1 MQMENNAKIIAQ
13 IKELLDD
20 IRPFLNMEGGDIEF
34 IKYEDGYLYVK
45 LTGACAMCGY
55 QDITL
60 KETIESYLKEEIAEL
75 KGVIKVEL

>member
-1 MQMENNAKIIAQ
+1 MENNAKIIAQ

-34 IKYEDGYLYVK
+34 IKYEDRYLYVK

-60 KETIESYLKEEIAEL
+60 KETIESYLKEEITEL